1 MLEPATIESSSYC
14 TPPLHLSPGSAP
26 VAWYALWTRSHCEQL
41 VHDQL
46 LQQGHHPF
54 LPMVNRWSL
63 RRGERQLVREPMF
76 PGYLFSRVAMD
87 KHTYLD
93 VIRIRGVVRVL
104 GDRWDR
110 LAAIPDDEMTA
121 VEQLAA
127 TEQAVKAFP
136 YLVEGQRVRITCG
149 PLAGLEGIFI
159 KAKPRQQL
167 LVLSVHLLQRSVA
180 VVVEDHEVVP
190 A

>member
-1 MLEPATIESSSYC
+1 MLQPAAVESSSCC
-14 TPPLHLSPGSAP
+14 TPLIELSAEAAP
-26 VAWYALWTRSHCEQL
+26 VAWHALWTRSHCEQL
-41 VHDQL
+41 VYDQL
-46 LQQGHHPF
+46 FRQGHRTF
-54 LPMVNRWSL
+54 LPMVNRWLL

-76 PGYLFSRVAMD
+76 PGYLFARLAMD
-87 KHTYLD
+87 KHAYLD

-110 LAAIPDDEMTA
+110 LATIPDDEMAA
-121 VEQLAA
+121 VERLAA
-127 TEQAVKAFP
+127 TEQTLKPFP
-136 YLVEGQRVRITCG
+136 YLIEGQRVRITRG
-149 PLAGLEGIFI
+149 PLSGLEGIFI

-167 LVLSVHLLQRSVA
+167 VVLSVHLLRRSVA